1 MSASS
6 TTSFGNSSASPDSAL
21 PNASRRESPL
31 VPMSAGASADRLIQI
46 LLDLPA
52 RHFERQQSLF
62 GLFAGK
68 FHAAVPGGDVL
79 HVGNAL
85 ALDSVGDDH
94 AGPVA
99 CRTGAAQGREQCAD
113 VMAVDLRHGPVERAP
128 FDNQQHEPQEHNKTG
143 IAL

>member
-6 TTSFGNSSASPDSAL
+6 TTCFGNSSASPDSAL
-21 PNASRRESPL
+21 PKASRRESPL

-62 GLFAGK
+62 GLFAGE
-68 FHAAVPGGDVL
+68 FHAAVPGRYVL

-85 ALDSVGDDH
+85 ALYGVGDDL

-99 CRTGAAQGREQCAD
+99 CRPGAPKCREQRTD
-113 VMAVDLRHGPVERAP
+113 VVTIDLRHRPV
-128 FDNQQHEPQEHNKTG
+128 
-143 IAL
+143 